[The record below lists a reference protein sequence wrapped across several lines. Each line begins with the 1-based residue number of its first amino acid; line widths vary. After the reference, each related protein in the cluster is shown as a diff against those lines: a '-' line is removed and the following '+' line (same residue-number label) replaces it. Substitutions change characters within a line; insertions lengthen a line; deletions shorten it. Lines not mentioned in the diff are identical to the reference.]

1 MYLSHI
7 AKCNCLKLQ
16 SIFVL
21 NWQIDLSQIAKCI
34 CLKLQNVFVS
44 NFKMYLFQI
53 AKWICLQLQNL
64 SVSNCK
70 MYLSQITKCMREYWD
85 STVTVLQRYW
95 DSTTTVL
102 RQWPLT
108 AAPCHSMA
116 WAPKARRP
124 KWCIWKR
131 NITASII
138 TVYVYVIYPSF
149 SNWSFLSSLSICKQ
163 FIYSTVLHPS

>member
-1 MYLSHI
+1 MYLSQI
-7 AKCNCLKLQ
+7 EKL
-16 SIFVL
+16 
-21 NWQIDLSQIAKCI
+21 I
-34 CLKLQNVFVS
+34 CLMLQNVFVS
-44 NFKMYLFQI
+44 NLKMYLSQI
-53 AKWICLQLQNL
+53 AKLICLQLQNI

-70 MYLSQITKCMREYWD
+70 MYLSQIAKWICLKLQNIFVMREYWD

-138 TVYVYVIYPSF
+138 TVYVYVIYPSV

>member
-1 MYLSHI
+1 MYLSQI
-7 AKCNCLKLQ
+7 AKCIFLKLKHV
-16 SIFVL
+16 FVS
-21 NWQIDLSQIAKCI
+21 NWKIDLSHVAKCI
-34 CLKLQNVFVS
+34 CLKLQNQFVF
-44 NFKMYLFQI
+44 NCKIYLSQI
-53 AKWICLQLQNL
+53 AKWICLKLQNIF
-64 SVSNCK
+64 V
-70 MYLSQITKCMREYWD
+70 MREYWD

-95 DSTTTVL
+95 DSSTTVL

-138 TVYVYVIYPSF
+138 TVYVYVIYPSV